1 MNMMR
6 IDSISNQMV
15 SEQSYSVKPKSNTEQ
30 ENTND
35 QKIAEEAKL
44 NLPKEEVNFEVIKK
58 EVENFNRVFKPTHL
72 EFQLHEASGK
82 YFVHIIDD
90 LKKEIIKQIPSED
103 FLEMVARSKDQN
115 GLLVDELV

>member
-6 IDSISNQMV
+6 IDSISNHVV

-35 QKIAEEAKL
+35 KKVAEEAKL
-44 NLPKEEVNFEVIKK
+44 NVPKEEVNIEVIKK

-90 LKKEIIKQIPSED
+90 LKKDIIKQIPSED
-103 FLEMVARSKDQN
+103 FLEMVARAKDQN